1 MISIL
6 TPSKGLANCAVQLVI
21 LCVMGKY
28 LTVTVPALGVILF
41 FVQSYYL
48 RTSRQVRLLD
58 IEFKSPLFTHFVETM
73 QGISV
78 IRALRWQDPFQDRLR
93 NLLNQSQKPF
103 YMLSCIQQWL
113 QMVLDCIVMAL
124 AVILVSLVVSFRDQ
138 FNAGAIG
145 VALNLILGF
154 NQDLMLLIRS
164 WTILETSIGA
174 VARVQ
179 DFVESTPSEDS
190 DERRVG
196 SAPAQWPEKGDV
208 IFDNVTAA
216 YR

>member
-1 MISIL
+1 
-6 TPSKGLANCAVQLVI
+6 
-21 LCVMGKY
+21 
-28 LTVTVPALGVILF
+28 
-41 FVQSYYL
+41 
-48 RTSRQVRLLD
+48 
-58 IEFKSPLFTHFVETM
+58 
-73 QGISV
+73 
-78 IRALRWQDPFQDRLR
+78 
-93 NLLNQSQKPF
+93 
-103 YMLSCIQQWL
+103 MLSCIQQWL

-164 WTILETSIGA
+164 WTILETSIGT

-179 DFVESTPSEDS
+179 DFAENTPSEDS
-190 DERRVG
+190 DERRVV
-196 SAPAQWPEKGDV
+196 SPPSQWPEEGDV
-208 IFDNVTAA
+208 IFDNVMAA